1 MVEASFL
8 DGLVKQPNSQMCFV
22 CGMENPIGLKLSFYQ
37 DGDGRVTATFTPGE
51 EHQGYPGVLHGGI
64 AAALLDEALGR
75 VIIGRGGWLMTA
87 RMEIR
92 YKQIVP
98 LGQPLTAAGEIV
110 RETRRLVEARGELR
124 LADGSVAIT
133 ATATYLPVPE
143 EKLKGME
150 EQLGYW
156 KVFPDQE

>member
-1 MVEASFL
+1 L

-37 DGDGRVTATFTPGE
+37 DCDGRVTATFTPGE

-92 YKQIVP
+92 YKKMVP

-110 RETRRLVEARGELR
+110 RETRRLVEAKGELR

-133 ATATYLPVPE
+133 AMATYLPVPE